1 MFKRKGQI
9 SLEYMIITGFI
20 LVVIIIP
27 TFLLLFTT
35 TNKSVYS
42 KINIQKIEDL
52 GLGVLNDAKQMYYL
66 GLYSNKVVEYNIPNN
81 VVNMYIL
88 DLTRSSDGGKEYY
101 LGIVVQNGR
110 DTEQFNFLSDVPISS
125 TLSNYVDIDSTL
137 NSQVDACDAV
147 TGNTCTFYSFKDNAI
162 SPGKRRFKIETLYDT
177 DLNIVISKIY
187 PIIDSQIIN

>member
-20 LVVIIIP
+20 LTVIIIP

-35 TNKSVYS
+35 TNQSVYS
-42 KINIQKIEDL
+42 KINVQKIEDL

-88 DLTRSSDGGKEYY
+88 NLTRGSDGEPEYY
-101 LGIVVQNGR
+101 LGITIQNGR
-110 DTEQFNFLSDVPISS
+110 DIEQFNFLSDVPISS
-125 TLSNYVDIDSTL
+125 ITSPYVSIDPSL
-137 NSQVDACDAV
+137 NSQVSACDAA
-147 TGNTCTFYSFKDNAI
+147 TLNTCTFYSFKGNAI
-162 SPGKRRFKIETLYDT
+162 SPGKRRFKIETIYDP
-177 DLNIVISKIY
+177 DLKKVISKIY
-187 PIIDSQIIN
+187 PVIGSQ